1 MTELIWHEEQDD
13 DDLIEWSAKSIYHDD
28 GEAFMFR
35 IKEQPIGSGPCV
47 TYHETSDAELMLQ
60 APRTWESL
68 QVAKDTLQAEH
79 LAMITAE
86 RAPGGAA

>member
-1 MTELIWHEEQDD
+1 MTDLIWYEELDD
-13 DDLIEWSAKSIYHDD
+13 DELTEWSAASIYHDD
-28 GEAFMFR
+28 GSHFMFR
-35 IKEQPIGSGPCV
+35 IKEQAIGSGPCV
-47 TYHETSDAELMLQ
+47 TYHETSDAELMFQ

-79 LAMITAE
+79 EAMITAE